1 MNLEF
6 DHLGV
11 IVKSIEKEIPIYQ
24 RLGYFQECEIFK
36 NENQQMIGVFLDLKT
51 SVKIA
56 SGGGFRIELIED
68 YSESRWLKLLLN
80 TECGRVYHIAYKVE
94 NLEENFE
101 KILVELKARV
111 LSPIKPSTY
120 FKNTCFLMLS
130 NLQIIE
136 LVEY

>member
-36 NENQQMIGVFLDLKT
+36 NENQQMRGVFLDLKT

-56 SGGGFRIELIED
+56 SGGGI
-68 YSESRWLKLLLN
+68 
-80 TECGRVYHIAYKVE
+80 
-94 NLEENFE
+94 
-101 KILVELKARV
+101 
-111 LSPIKPSTY
+111 
-120 FKNTCFLMLS
+120 
-130 NLQIIE
+130 
-136 LVEY
+136 